1 MKYNT
6 LKSSKPRTAKR
17 LGRGISAGQGKT
29 AGRGT
34 KGQNSRAGSTRR
46 LGFEGGQ
53 NPLVQRLPKLR
64 GFQSHKTGLENVYTD
79 QIDKL
84 KSPVIDNNVLAK
96 AGLISSAYVR
106 VKIIQRGD
114 LKKKTTVK
122 LQNAST
128 GAIKQI
134 ETAAGKFIVTER
146 FGRMAKDSNKDKL
159 GKK

>member
-34 KGQNSRAGSTRR
+34 KGQNSRSGSTRR

-64 GFQSHKTGLENVYTD
+64 GFQSHKAGLENVYTD

-84 KSPVIDNNVLAK
+84 RSPVIDNSVLAE

-114 LKKKTTVK
+114 LKKKATVK
-122 LQNAST
+122 LQKAST

-134 ETAAGKFIVTER
+134 EAAGGKFIVSER
-146 FGRMAKDSNKDKL
+146 VGRAPKDSNRSSSSDK
-159 GKK
+159 